1 MSVRD
6 LPGFDA
12 LSDHDKAEL
21 MKFEAYLQRRH
32 DKPDENPATVTYPE
46 HYGEVVF
53 EDPEYKKGQK

>member
-21 MKFEAYLQRRH
+21 LKFETFLKRRH
-32 DKPDENPATVTYPE
+32 DKPDEPVTHAYAE
-46 HYGEVVF
+46 THGEVMF
-53 EDPEYKKGQK
+53 EDPEYKKKP